1 MPGVSLFL
9 FPACAADSIRL
20 MTFRSAS
27 HPALAVTSLGLFRLS
42 PFRESSHR
50 YFQERHRCESHFAG
64 NRAFLF
70 SLPSLSGYRLAS
82 VELYQGERTFL
93 TLSSVSC
100 PRAFTFTEGGKRAL
114 LSFSVNYHN
123 IVPQGK
129 PDNQTWIF
137 SAHFLETSI
146 VAKPSFR

>member
-9 FPACAADSIRL
+9 FPAFAADSIRL

-27 HPALAVTSLGLFRLS
+27 YPALAVTSLGLFRLS

-50 YFQERHRCESHFAG
+50 CFQERHRSESYFAG

-70 SLPSLSGYRLAS
+70 SLPSLSGYRLAP

-100 PRAFTFTEGGKRAL
+100 PRAFTFTEVGKRAL
-114 LSFSVNYHN
+114 LSFLVLHHN
-123 IVPQGK
+123 RVLQGQ
-129 PDNQTWIF
+129 PDDQTCIL
-137 SAHFLETSI
+137 SAHFLEI
-146 VAKPSFR
+146 NMVAKPSFR